1 MNRFRIAVL
10 AAVTTACALPASA
23 QTMNVR
29 DPELVAELLRKEGY
43 QAKVDEK
50 KEGEDPVITS
60 AASGSTFGL
69 YFYNC
74 EKGKNCQSVQFYAG
88 FEDGKMDLARANV
101 WNRDKRFARAYLDKE
116 GDAVIEMD
124 VNIEPGGMPRELF
137 VDSLDIWSRLLG
149 EFRTRVYADE

>member
-1 MNRFRIAVL
+1 MNWFRIAAL
-10 AAVTTACALPASA
+10 TAVATACTVPAAA

-43 QAKVDEK
+43 QAKVDAK

-60 AASGSTFGL
+60 SASGSTFGL

-149 EFRTRVYADE
+149 EFRTRVYAAE

>member
-1 MNRFRIAVL
+1 MNWFRIAAL
-10 AAVTTACALPASA
+10 AAVTTACTLPAAA
-23 QTMNVR
+23 QTINVR

-43 QAKVDEK
+43 QAKVDPK

-74 EKGKNCQSVQFYAG
+74 DKGKNCQSVQFYAG
-88 FEDGKMDLARANV
+88 FEKPKMDLARANA
-101 WNRDKRFARAYLDKE
+101 WNRDKRFGRAYLDKD
-116 GDAVIEMD
+116 GDAALEMD

-137 VDSLDIWSRLLG
+137 ADSLSIWSDLLG
-149 EFRTRVYADE
+149 EFRTRVYAAE

>member
-1 MNRFRIAVL
+1 MSWFRITAM
-10 AAVTTACALPASA
+10 AAVATACALPAAA
-23 QTMNVR
+23 QTINVR

-60 AASGSTFGL
+60 AAAGSTFGI

-88 FEDGKMDLARANV
+88 FQKPKMDLARANA
-101 WNRDKRFARAYLDKE
+101 WNRDKRFGRAYIDKD
-116 GDAVIEMD
+116 GDAALEMD
-124 VNIEPGGMPRELF
+124 VNVEPGGMPRELF
-137 VDSLDIWSRLLG
+137 ADSLNIWSDLIG
-149 EFRTRVYADE
+149 EFRTRVYAAE